1 MEETTRAELLADPS
15 IILDDKELMES
26 LLTATDIKLGNNVVD
41 LRHVAMSRLTHKLGE
56 LEGTHKSVVA
66 AAYQNLLGTKQ
77 IHQAV
82 IELMSMNNLDQF
94 VLSLKSDLLKILNV
108 DCIFILIE
116 SPVGLESDLLPTHY
130 NPHVQSVIPGFVN
143 TYINQGNETAASKIK
158 LRQATSSTD
167 QLFENV
173 SVKIASEACIEL
185 NLNNNVT
192 IGMIAFG
199 SSDANFFEPGQGT
212 DLLKFFACAC
222 EKMLERW
229 IT

>member
-82 IELMSMNNLDQF
+82 IELMSKNNLDQF

-108 DCIFILIE
+108 DCIFILVE
-116 SPVGLESDLLPTHY
+116 SPVGLDSDLLPTHY

-143 TYINQGNETAASKIK
+143 TYINQGNETKASKIK
-158 LRQATSSTD
+158 LRQATSATD

-185 NLNNNVT
+185 NLNDNET

-199 SSDANFFEPGQGT
+199 SIDANFFEPGQGT

>member
-94 VLSLKSDLLKILNV
+94 ALSLKSDLLKILNV
-108 DCIFILIE
+108 DCIFILVGISTMFFFSILSKNKLFFLSYVLFLIFFISLILVPFIGTEVKGSKRWLDIFFLLRFQPIE
-116 SPVGLESDLLPTHY
+116 IL
-130 NPHVQSVIPGFVN
+130 
-143 TYINQGNETAASKIK
+143 
-158 LRQATSSTD
+158 
-167 QLFENV
+167 
-173 SVKIASEACIEL
+173 
-185 NLNNNVT
+185 
-192 IGMIAFG
+192 
-199 SSDANFFEPGQGT
+199 
-212 DLLKFFACAC
+212 
-222 EKMLERW
+222 
-229 IT
+229 

>member
-1 MEETTRAELLADPS
+1 
-15 IILDDKELMES
+15 
-26 LLTATDIKLGNNVVD
+26 
-41 LRHVAMSRLTHKLGE
+41 MSRLTHKFGE

-82 IELMSMNNLDQF
+82 IELMSMKNLDQF

-108 DCIFILIE
+108 DCIFILVE

-143 TYINQGNETAASKIK
+143 TYINQGNETKASKIK
-158 LRQATSSTD
+158 LRQATSATD